1 MPVLKYLAGTNAISD
16 VMRPETPVE
25 KWFADHK
32 NEIGIST
39 LTLAEMR
46 RGIELKPEGKYRR
59 ALERLF
65 SFILQ
70 DYAERIFFFDESAAT
85 EWGRMMAQHKAQPIP
100 YDDSLIAAIAR
111 SCDMIVVTRNE
122 STSPAAR
129 RSIRRARQRKARSDA
144 TDKITVDGRKTG

>member
-1 MPVLKYLAGTNAISD
+1 MPVLKYLADTNAISD
-16 VMRPETPVE
+16 AMRPETPVV
-25 KWFADHK
+25 KWFADRK

-46 RGIELKPEGKYRR
+46 RGIELKPVGKSRS
-59 ALERLF
+59 ALEKLF

-70 DYAERIFFFDESAAT
+70 DYAERIFVFDEAAAA
-85 EWGRMMAQHKAQPIP
+85 EWGRMMAQNKAQPIP

-122 STSPAAR
+122 KHFPGCKTVNPWGTPKK
-129 RSIRRARQRKARSDA
+129 RAK
-144 TDKITVDGRKTG
+144 

>member
-1 MPVLKYLAGTNAISD
+1 MPVLKYLVDTNAVSD
-16 VMRPETPVE
+16 AMRPETPVV
-25 KWFADHK
+25 KWFADHR

-46 RGIELKPEGKYRR
+46 RGIELKPEGKSRR
-59 ALERLF
+59 ALEKLF

-70 DYAERIFFFDESAAT
+70 DYAERIFVFDESAAA

-122 STSPAAR
+122 KHFPGC
-129 RSIRRARQRKARSDA
+129 K
-144 TDKITVDGRKTG
+144 TVNPWGTPKKGAK